1 MMYSKGCLNL
11 VLAYEIGVKELLVS
25 ILQVIYPFKFN
36 LLILIEI
43 WQFNLIFKIK
53 QNLKLIWN

>member
-1 MMYSKGCLNL
+1 L

-43 WQFNLIFKIK
+43 
-53 QNLKLIWN
+53 